1 MPSKNDENEQYLGF
15 LSVTGN
21 EKLGLVGGFLILNE
35 IGRPIEF
42 HCTAPVRPNRAQE
55 ILYGD
60 ALSGFLYGEQIS
72 QTLIK
77 HAKSTISIILTDC
90 LQVLLSQ
97 SDINFPII
105 FVFKNQEENDNLFT
119 DMPAED
125 RAAFKE
131 ITIGKGK
138 GILFEKIAQNFPDI
152 ETFFE
157 KHFSAIDPI
166 EPFERIRNA
175 IEEAQKSS

>member
-1 MPSKNDENEQYLGF
+1 MPSRNDEHDQYIGF

-21 EKLGLVGGFLILNE
+21 EKQGLVGGFLILNE

-60 ALSGFLYGEQIS
+60 ALAGFLYGEQIS

-77 HAKSTISIILTDC
+77 HAKSASGIILTDC
-90 LQVLLSQ
+90 LQILFAQ
-97 SDINFPII
+97 SDINYPVIY
-105 FVFKNQEENDNLFT
+105 VTKNQEEITDLFKELSS
-119 DMPAED
+119 ED
-125 RAAFKE
+125 QAAFSR
-131 ITIGKGK
+131 IVLGKGA
-138 GILFEKIAQNFPDI
+138 GILFEKIFQNFPEI
-152 ETFFE
+152 ESSFE
-157 KHFSAIDPI
+157 KYFSTIDPI

-175 IEEAQKSS
+175 IEEALKSS